1 MTSGGPARGFVIAA
15 PSSGSG
21 KTVTTLSLLALLKAK
36 GIRVSSG
43 KVGPDYIDPA
53 FHQAATGRTCFNLDS
68 WAMRPATLRSLLAEA
83 ARNAELVVIEGVMG
97 LFDGVPHAEHDG
109 STAELARLLDLPVI
123 LVMNA
128 KGQGATA
135 AAVLKGLAGFDPRIR
150 IAGVIFNK
158 AGSAAHR
165 EILTEAVA
173 PLGIPVL
180 GFVPRDDGLD
190 LPERHLGLK
199 QAGEM
204 PNLQAFLSQA
214 AETIGPHLG
223 IDRLLAAAGPIRTAA
238 EPLGSTIPPL
248 GQRIAVA
255 EDIAFAFSYSF
266 QLEAWRRAGAEV
278 RPFSPLADETP
289 KPDADAV
296 FLPGGYPELHAGK
309 LAGNRRFMDGLKA
322 AAARGAAV
330 YGECGG
336 YMTLG
341 EELVDER
348 GARHRMAGL
357 LPVVTSFAQRKLHL
371 GYRRVASLDA
381 GPLGPKG
388 ARFKGHEF
396 HYSTV
401 EKEGPGESLFAVADA
416 RGRDLGN
423 LGRRR
428 GSVFGSYLHLID
440 AG

>member
-1 MTSGGPARGFVIAA
+1 
-15 PSSGSG
+15 
-21 KTVTTLSLLALLKAK
+21 
-36 GIRVSSG
+36 
-43 KVGPDYIDPA
+43 
-53 FHQAATGRTCFNLDS
+53 
-68 WAMRPATLRSLLAEA
+68 
-83 ARNAELVVIEGVMG
+83 
-97 LFDGVPHAEHDG
+97 
-109 STAELARLLDLPVI
+109 
-123 LVMNA
+123 
-128 KGQGATA
+128 
-135 AAVLKGLAGFDPRIR
+135 
-150 IAGVIFNK
+150 
-158 AGSAAHR
+158 
-165 EILTEAVA
+165 
-173 PLGIPVL
+173 
-180 GFVPRDDGLD
+180 
-190 LPERHLGLK
+190 LK

-204 PNLQAFLSQA
+204 PDLQAFLAKA
-214 AETIGPHLG
+214 AATIRPHLD

-238 EPLGSTIPPL
+238 EPLGSTVPPL

-255 EDIAFAFSYSF
+255 QDIAFAFSYPF
-266 QLEAWRRAGAEV
+266 QIEAWRRAGAEV
-278 RPFSPLADETP
+278 HPFSPLADEAP
-289 KPDADAV
+289 KADADAV

-348 GARHRMAGL
+348 GARHRMVGL

-371 GYRRVASLDA
+371 GYRGVTSLGA

-401 EKEGPGESLFAVADA
+401 EREGPGESLFAVTDA